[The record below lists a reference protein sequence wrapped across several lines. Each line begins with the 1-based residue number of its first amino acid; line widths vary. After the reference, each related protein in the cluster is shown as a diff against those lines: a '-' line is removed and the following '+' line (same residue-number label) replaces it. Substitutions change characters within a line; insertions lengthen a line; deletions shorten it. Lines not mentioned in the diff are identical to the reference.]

1 MKIDDRIIRIE
12 ENFRKVTVKIKQKG
26 REILEDFNI
35 TPPQFNV
42 LLHLIEEGDLTIGE
56 LSSRMYLACSTVTDL
71 IDRMEKSELVV
82 RIKDQKDRRVV
93 RVHVLEKG
101 DRLLEG
107 VLLNRRQYLASI
119 LSDEPED
126 LIACIDESFIKLN
139 EKVDL

>member
-42 LLHLIEEGDLTIGE
+42 LLHLIEEGELTIGE

-71 IDRMEKSELVV
+71 IDRMEKAELVV
-82 RIKDQKDRRVV
+82 RVKDQKDRRVV
-93 RVHVLEKG
+93 RVRVLEKG
-101 DRLLEG
+101 NRLLEG

-119 LSDEPED
+119 LTDEPEA

>member
-71 IDRMEKSELVV
+71 IDRMEKAELVV
-82 RIKDQKDRRVV
+82 RKKDQKDRRVV

-101 DRLLEG
+101 NRLLEG
-107 VLLNRRQYLASI
+107 VLLNRREYLASI
-119 LSDEPED
+119 LTGEPEE